1 MTDAMGEGY
10 VASWAPADWYPDP
23 TGRHQYRY
31 WNGVAW
37 TGHVADDGLAST
49 DPLANELGGSAGEAD
64 PASAQYS
71 PEVAAILPALF
82 DATDVIGQIE
92 AARKLGELG
101 DPSAVGPLVEAA
113 TASRFD
119 YRPAKEAA
127 LEALG
132 ILGDPSAA
140 PPVVAA
146 ALTRSGIYS
155 EPSASSVGS
164 MLARTA
170 DQAALAPLADKAAS
184 ANEEFDDD
192 YPDWYDPYTSE
203 FFMSTSRETE
213 DRLSGAC
220 AEVLSHAGP
229 LGVECLLGALGAPQE
244 SVARRLGA
252 VEDPP
257 IERLVEAAGSAE
269 GNVRAAAL
277 LALFVVACRGIERDR
292 IENMLKAA
300 LDDKDERVRDEATES
315 LHWLNMPDE
324 GE

>member
-1 MTDAMGEGY
+1 VTDATGEGH
-10 VASWAPADWYPDP
+10 VASGAPADWYPDP

-31 WNGVAW
+31 WNGGAW
-37 TGHVADDGLAST
+37 TGYVADDGLAST
-49 DPLANELGGSAGEAD
+49 DPLADESGGSTGEAD
-64 PASAQYS
+64 PTAAQYS
-71 PEVAAILPALF
+71 PEVAAILPTLF
-82 DATDVIGQIE
+82 DATDVTGQMN

-119 YRPAKEAA
+119 YGPAKEAA

-146 ALTRSGIYS
+146 VLASGGGYS
-155 EPSASSVGS
+155 GPSASSVGS

-213 DRLSGAC
+213 NQLSDAC

-229 LGVECLLGALGAPQE
+229 QGVECLLGALGAPRE
-244 SVARRLGA
+244 SVGRHLGA

-257 IERLVEAAGSAE
+257 VDRLVEAAGSAE

-277 LALFVVACRGIERDR
+277 LALFVVADRGIERER
-292 IENMLKAA
+292 IEGMLKTA
-300 LDDKDERVRDEATES
+300 LDDGDERVRDEATRS